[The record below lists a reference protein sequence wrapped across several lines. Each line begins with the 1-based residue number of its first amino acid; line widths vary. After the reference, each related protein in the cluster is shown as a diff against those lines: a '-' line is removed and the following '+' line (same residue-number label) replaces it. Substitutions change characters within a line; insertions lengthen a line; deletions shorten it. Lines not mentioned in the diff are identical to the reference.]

1 MINKWDIYAIAYDT
15 IINQTS
21 QEYLDY
27 LKSYLNDNDII
38 LDAACGTGTL
48 AIELSKNVKRIYA
61 TDLSQKMIET
71 SKKKIKKNQIN
82 NIITQRQ
89 DIYDIKFDDNT
100 FDVAIAANIIHLL
113 DKRQKAMDELKR
125 VVKKDGLIIMPTY
138 TVEEKST
145 LEKIKLRIIKT
156 IGFESNSWTEK
167 EYIRTLNEHN
177 LDIIDYQIFKTHLDE
192 CVVIIRN
199 RK

>member
-1 MINKWDIYAIAYDT
+1 MINKWDIYAKGYDT
-15 IINQTS
+15 LINQTS
-21 QEYLDY
+21 PEYLNY
-27 LKSYLNDNDII
+27 LKSYLNNTDIL

-71 SKKKIKKNQIN
+71 SEKKIKKNQIG
-82 NIITQRQ
+82 NIITQKQ
-89 DIYDIKFDDNT
+89 NIYDIRFDDDT

-113 DKRQKAMDELKR
+113 DKRQRALDELQR
-125 VVKKDGLIIMPTY
+125 VVKKDGLIIIPTY
-138 TVEEKST
+138 TIEEKS
-145 LEKIKLRIIKT
+145 LFEKIKLRIIKT

-167 EYIRTLNEHN
+167 EYISTLNEHN
-177 LDIIDYQIFKTHLDE
+177 LDIIDYQIFKTHFDE
-192 CVVIIRN
+192 CVVVIRN